1 MSDKSTILRQ
11 EIMLCVKANNLPVS
25 GDFWLM
31 LAFRTEAELI
41 AIAQE
46 MHIKIPK

>member
-1 MSDKSTILRQ
+1 MSDRATVLRQ

-31 LAFRTEAELI
+31 LAYRTEAELVQI
-41 AIAQE
+41 ARE
-46 MHIKIPK
+46 LNVKIPS